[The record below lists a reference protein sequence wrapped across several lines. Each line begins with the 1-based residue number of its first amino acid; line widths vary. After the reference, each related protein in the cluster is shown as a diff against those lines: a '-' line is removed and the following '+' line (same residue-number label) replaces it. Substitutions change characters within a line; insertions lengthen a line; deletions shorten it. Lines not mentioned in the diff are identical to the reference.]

1 MTRATNIEELANHK
15 ALNGL
20 IFKRKT
26 MNPKRLNGLG
36 YFAAS
41 IGIWAYFPQ
50 IALTLGNNVTGLA
63 MAGAALRGAYQT
75 LETNVVN
82 SIGVVNEGEHAG
94 KLEFTVST
102 SPI

>member
-26 MNPKRLNGLG
+26 MNPRRLNGLG

-41 IGIWAYFPQ
+41 FGIWAYFPH

-63 MAGAALRGAYQT
+63 FAATALRGAYQT
-75 LETNVVN
+75 LEQDVIN
-82 SIGVVNEGEHAG
+82 SIGVVTEGEHAG
-94 KLEFTVST
+94 
-102 SPI
+102 